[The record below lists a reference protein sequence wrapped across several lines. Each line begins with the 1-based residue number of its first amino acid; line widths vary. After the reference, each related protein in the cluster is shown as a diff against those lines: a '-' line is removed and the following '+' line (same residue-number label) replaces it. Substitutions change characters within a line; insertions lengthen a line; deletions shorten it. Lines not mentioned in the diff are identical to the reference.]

1 MFTLFLGGKLVKI
14 GEYNAMDNKL
24 DLTRGT
30 TIKWKGKVSAYSGIN
45 GKNIAVLWSHSKD
58 CDGRPHFIF

>member
-1 MFTLFLGGKLVKI
+1 MFSLFLGGKLVKI

-30 TIKWKGKVSAYSGIN
+30 TIKWKGKVST
-45 GKNIAVLWSHSKD
+45 
-58 CDGRPHFIF
+58 